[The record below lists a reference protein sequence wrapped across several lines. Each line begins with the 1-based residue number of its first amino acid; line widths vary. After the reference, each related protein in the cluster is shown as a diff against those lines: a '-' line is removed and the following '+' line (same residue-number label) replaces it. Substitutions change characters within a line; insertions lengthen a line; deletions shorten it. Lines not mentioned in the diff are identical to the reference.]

1 MENSLEKD
9 VNWNELMIKK
19 EVVHQN
25 EESLRAEVIGRKGH
39 KKGKENALRKILS
52 ITHKKKIIEKQK
64 EKLQQA
70 ENIMTMKY
78 DTGYEPPQQQPP
90 PGGAIGSTET
100 EPVSSA
106 DSLPDLVPIENESEN
121 VAEKVADPNDKVV
134 ASLLDEVNIMTK
146 TEIPSGLFFLD
157 SFHFLCLG

>member
-1 MENSLEKD
+1 
-9 VNWNELMIKK
+9 MIKK
-19 EVVHQN
+19 EVVRQN
-25 EESLRAEVIGRKGH
+25 EESLRQVHAEVMKGH
-39 KKGKENALRKILS
+39 EKVNQNALRKIVS

-78 DTGYEPPQQQPP
+78 DPGYEPPQQPP
-90 PGGAIGSTET
+90 PGGAIGSTES

-157 SFHFLCLG
+157 SFHFLCCKCSKNHKSYLKKP